1 MSVIDKNMYEKL
13 KGWSDRERPKN
24 QFMMYVNSRDRALTD
39 MTARK
44 LMCQLEEED
53 KMGELYIS
61 LYSAKTFYRKMRD
74 YFSHISELYMHE
86 PKEDDPLESIIDV
99 YPPTCG
105 WIKLIVEDVEAL
117 SNDEMREF
125 LNCVMTFAA
134 RRADVILIGNGDY
147 KDVFSGCE
155 YALREMED
163 GFAAK
168 VEENR
173 LMIGTYDQEAAP
185 TLETLVYETPE
196 QQRDDLHFYWST
208 IYEGLEDHYFD
219 YETFKAVYKDTL
231 EYIVPRVTKEM
242 VYRKD
247 LNLIEDIGR
256 MQHVELKKHEEIEGC
271 RRWEFDAARKFA
283 IGLHRALVNRLGN
296 HDVFSCEIEIYVRI
310 EEREE
315 NHGCITISGS
325 FEEGV
330 NLRVDTVCQEM
341 DAIAETILASTYKGD
356 KTQFWKYLKKKH
368 GGDEDA
374 DKIEEFGNRFGS
386 LMEGVKEAADKTVN
400 KDPGKKVRRYKGD
413 QEEAEDGDT

>member
-13 KGWSDRERPKN
+13 KDWSDRERPKN
-24 QFMMYVNSRDRALTD
+24 QYMMYVNSRDRVLTD
-39 MTARK
+39 MTVRK

-53 KMGELYIS
+53 EMGELYIS
-61 LYSAKTFYRKMRD
+61 LYSAKTFYRKMWE

-86 PKEDDPLESIIDV
+86 PKVDDPLESIIDA

-125 LNCVMTFAA
+125 LNCVITFAT

-147 KDVFSGCE
+147 KEVFAGNE
-155 YALREMED
+155 FALREMEN

-168 VEENR
+168 EEDNR
-173 LMIGTYDQEAAP
+173 LMIGSYDQEAAP
-185 TLETLVYETPE
+185 TLETLDYETLE
-196 QQRDDLHFYWST
+196 KQRNDLHFYWST
-208 IYEGLEDHYFD
+208 IYDGLEDHYFD
-219 YETFKAVYKDTL
+219 YEAFKTVYKDTL

-256 MQHVELKKHEEIEGC
+256 MRHVELKKHEEIEGC

-283 IGLHRALVNRLGN
+283 IGLHRALVNRFGD
-296 HDVFSCEIEIYVRI
+296 HDGFSGEIEIDVRI

-325 FEEGV
+325 FGEEV
-330 NLRVDTVCQEM
+330 DLRVDTVCQEM